1 MQEHIEHLDLILN
14 APKEVSVSYTMS
26 ILASRALSRLDEEAK
41 KPAPETPE
49 DKPEKSDALKAVEI
63 EKAKADA
70 KKAEEQ
76 GDKADPTL
84 DPEYQK
90 EFYLTSFEYKGKKV
104 ILKKVGMGA
113 SAPVSAYVNGERKE
127 LFLTQGQAEREI
139 KRLIDLNMV
148 SESVVDTIRSFG
160 LQGGIIK
167 HDDGTETKLD
177 FDTASS
183 ILEMYDHLNNKHKE
197 AFESNLKLSHEDA
210 IQMIGFFQERLKRD
224 LV

>member
-1 MQEHIEHLDLILN
+1 MQEHLEHLDLILN

-26 ILASRALSRLDEEAK
+26 ILASRTLTRIDEEAK
-41 KPAPETPE
+41 KPAPE
-49 DKPEKSDALKAVEI
+49 KPEKSDALKAAEL

-139 KRLIDLNMV
+139 KRLIDLDAI

-160 LQGGIIK
+160 LRGGIIK

-197 AFESNLKLSHEDA
+197 AFESNLKSSHEDA
-210 IQMIGFFQERLKRD
+210 VQMIGFFQERLKRD

>member
-1 MQEHIEHLDLILN
+1 MQEHIKHLDLILN

-41 KPAPETPE
+41 KPQ
-49 DKPEKSDALKAVEI
+49 PEKKEQSPELKAAEAD
-63 EKAKADA
+63 KAEAEAKKADA
-70 KKAEEQ
+70 EAN
-76 GDKADPTL
+76 ASDPTL
-84 DPEYQK
+84 DPDFQK
-90 EFYLTSFEYKGKKV
+90 EFYLTSFEHKGRKIV
-104 ILKKVGMGA
+104 LKKVGMGA
-113 SAPVSAYVNGERKE
+113 SAPVSAYVDGKRKE

-139 KRLIDLNMV
+139 KRLIDLDMV

-197 AFESNLKLSHEDA
+197 AFESNLKTSHEDA